1 MRSSVRPSLHK
12 EPNQCRLELKER
24 LEQFPLEF
32 GTLFFTL
39 PFPSTSVAYVRAWA
53 IIQHISKRAHSLKA
67 WPMEWPSVGFIFPV
81 SEPAAFCCR
90 PMGPCLIW
98 WVAFHHTEHN
108 QALPPARVSTCP
120 RQMIAG
126 AELHL
131 SSGPGIFIPLQHK
144 RQRYEICS
152 AVLT

>member
-1 MRSSVRPSLHK
+1 MTDQPIKAPIISEYKVHRKQSSVRPSLHK

-32 GTLFFTL
+32 RTLFFTL
-39 PFPSTSVAYVRAWA
+39 LFPEHKCCVCQGMSDNSTHFKMGPLIESLTDGVAECWIHFPRQWA
-53 IIQHISKRAHSLKA
+53 CSFL
-67 WPMEWPSVGFIFPV
+67 PL
-81 SEPAAFCCR
+81 R
-90 PMGPCLIW
+90 PMDPCLIW

-108 QALPPARVSTCP
+108 QARPPAQVSTYP

-131 SSGPGIFIPLQHK
+131 SSGP
-144 RQRYEICS
+144 
-152 AVLT
+152 T